1 MISKESINEVREKT
15 DIVVLIE
22 NQGVAL
28 KRAGRSY
35 VGLCPMHSERSG
47 SFYVNPESQTYHCF
61 GCGEH
66 GDAIMFM
73 QKTGGYTFQGA
84 VEYLAEAVGVV
95 VQNTDG
101 PDPDFDKKKTYI
113 NINSAA
119 SWFFRSN
126 FKKLPDSHPA
136 KQQLI
141 ERNLM
146 LGDEWMESFGIGY
159 APEGYTNLCNFLTSK
174 GFTEEQIIDAGLA
187 FANDKTGKLTDRFRN
202 RLLWEIRNVQG
213 KVIGFGGRKL
223 REEDNPK
230 YLNTPQTMMYSKSE
244 VLYGLDLAKKK
255 IVDDKVCL
263 VVEGYTDVMA
273 VKAVGFDNVVASCGT
288 AFGDEHAA
296 IIRRMI
302 DDYHSNQTGRFVFVF
317 DGDKAGIKAALRAFD
332 ITPSIKERSYVV
344 PMIDGDPCDIRLRDG
359 DEKLRQML
367 KSNMVPLTEFV
378 LSQKMTEF
386 DLSSAEGRQ
395 GFLGEAL
402 QIIQSIN
409 ETALYESY
417 RRKIAYWA
425 GVPLDQVGGARSG
438 TTRRRT
444 ELSGLTGSND
454 ESTGR
459 AALEKKIVAAMLQF
473 PNDSITAFPSDADIF
488 DLFSVETYGL
498 IMTDAAVITRYDKNN
513 GIQKTILKPSDFGDE
528 DTATELFHVPL
539 NLENISAR
547 DFILRSLKLIQR
559 MERVEHNNNVRR
571 ELAASVSDDSNLGLD
586 ALKAVMEKRKKR

>member
-1 MISKESINEVREKT
+1 MISKETINEVREKT
-15 DIVVLIE
+15 DIVSLIE
-22 NQGVAL
+22 GQGVAL
-28 KRAGRSY
+28 RRAGRSY

-73 QKTGGYTFQGA
+73 QKTGGYTFQGS

-95 VQNTDG
+95 IQNTDG
-101 PDPDFDKKKTYI
+101 PDPDFNKKKDYI
-113 NINSAA
+113 NVNSAA
-119 SWFFRSN
+119 AWFFRNN

-141 ERNLM
+141 DRKLM

-174 GFTEEQIIDAGLA
+174 GFTDEQIIEAGLA
-187 FANDKTGKLTDRFRN
+187 FANDKTGKLTDRFRH

-223 REEDNPK
+223 NEEDNPK
-230 YLNTPQTMMYSKSE
+230 YLNTPQTMMYSKSN

-255 IVDDKVCL
+255 IVDDKVCYI
-263 VVEGYTDVMA
+263 VEGYTDVMA
-273 VKAVGFDNVVASCGT
+273 IRAIGNDNVVASCGT

-302 DDYHSNQTGRFVFVF
+302 DDYNANQTGKFVFVF

-332 ITPSIKERSYVV
+332 ISPSIKERSYVA
-344 PMIDGDPCDIRLRDG
+344 PMIEGDPCDIRLKDG
-359 DEKLRQML
+359 DDKLREML
-367 KSNMVPLTEFV
+367 QNLVPITEFV
-378 LSQKMTEF
+378 LTQKMKDF
-386 DLSSAEGRQ
+386 DLTIAEGRQ

-402 QIIQSIN
+402 QIIQPIT

-438 TTRRRT
+438 NARLRM
-444 ELSGLTGSND
+444 ELSGLSPNNED
-454 ESTGR
+454 NTGR

-473 PNDSITAFPSDADIF
+473 PNDAVKAFPESVDIF
-488 DLFSVETYGL
+488 ELFSVETYGL
-498 IMTDAAVITRYDKNN
+498 IMTDAVMITRADKKGGVPN
-513 GIQKTILKPSDFGDE
+513 TILKPSDFGEE
-528 DTATELFHVPL
+528 DKATELFHVPL
-539 NLENISAR
+539 NLHTTNAK
-547 DFILRSLKLIQR
+547 DFILRSLKMIEK
-559 MERVEHNNNVRR
+559 MDRVEHNNNVRR
-571 ELAASVSDDSNLGLD
+571 ELASSVSDDSNLSLD
-586 ALKAVMEKRKKR
+586 ALKAVMEKRRKR

>member
-1 MISKESINEVREKT
+1 MISKETINEVREKT
-15 DIVVLIE
+15 DIVSLIE
-22 NQGVAL
+22 GQGVAL
-28 KRAGRSY
+28 RRAGRSY

-73 QKTGGYTFQGA
+73 QKTGGYTFQGS

-95 VQNTDG
+95 IQNTDG
-101 PDPDFDKKKTYI
+101 PDPDFNKKKDYI
-113 NINSAA
+113 QVNSAA
-119 SWFFRSN
+119 AWFFRTN
-126 FKKLPDSHPA
+126 FSKLPDSHPA

-141 ERNLM
+141 ERKLM
-146 LGDEWMESFGIGY
+146 LDDEWMESFGIGY
-159 APEGYTNLCNFLTSK
+159 APEGYTNLCNFLRSK
-174 GFTEEQIIDAGLA
+174 GFTDEQIVEAGLA
-187 FANDKTGKLTDRFRN
+187 FTNETTGKLTDRFRN

-230 YLNTPQTMMYSKSE
+230 YLNTSQTMMYSKSN

-255 IVDDKVCL
+255 IVDDKTCY

-273 VKAVGFDNVVASCGT
+273 VKAVGMDNVVASCGT

-302 DDYHSNQTGRFVFVF
+302 DDYNANQTGKFVFVF

-332 ITPSIKERSYVV
+332 ITPSIKERAYVV

-359 DEKLRQML
+359 DDKLREML
-367 KSNMVPLTEFV
+367 QNLVPITEFV
-378 LSQKMTEF
+378 LTQKMKEF

-425 GVPLDQVGGARSG
+425 GVPLEQVGGARSG
-438 TTRRRT
+438 HARLRM
-444 ELSGLTGSND
+444 ELSGLSPNSED
-454 ESTGR
+454 LTGR
-459 AALEKKIVAAMLQF
+459 TALEKKVAAAMLQF
-473 PNDSITAFPSDADIF
+473 PTDAINAFPEHIDVF
-488 DLFSVETYGL
+488 ELFSVEAYGL
-498 IMTDAAVITRYDKNN
+498 IMSDAVVIARYDKNN
-513 GIQKTILKPSDFGDE
+513 GIPKTILKPSDFGDE
-528 DTATELFHVPL
+528 DVATELFHVPL
-539 NLENISAR
+539 NLHGTTAK
-547 DFILRSLKLIQR
+547 DFILRSLKMIQK
-559 MERVEHNNNVRR
+559 MDRVEHNNNVRR
-571 ELAASVSDDSNLGLD
+571 ELASTVSDDSNLSLD
-586 ALKAVMEKRKKR
+586 ALKAVMEKRRKR